1 MDISGRVQSL
11 ESQLAFISQE
21 LIRKP
26 SLEVFS
32 QYSSIWNQQFCG
44 IDDKVSETEASLNE
58 LQILYANLALDING
72 AILGANQDLLF
83 ETFETI
89 SQNLKE
95 YPYELYYTTGNDL
108 TGIRYSLNSTGYI
121 QKSLEYSL
129 SGLLIK
135 VSLTGYPLPSVTLS
149 KNFLYTGDDMTGV
162 YYS

>member
-1 MDISGRVQSL
+1 MDITGRIESL

-32 QYSSIWNQQFCG
+32 QYSSVWNQQFCG
-44 IDDKVSETEASLNE
+44 IDDKANATEAALNE
-58 LQILYANLALDING
+58 LQILYANLALDIDG
-72 AILGANQDLLF
+72 AILDANQDVLF

-89 SQNLKE
+89 NQNLKE
-95 YPYELYYTTGNDL
+95 YPYSLSYSTGSDL
-108 TGIRYSLNSTGYI
+108 TGIRYTLSETGYI
-121 QKSLEYSL
+121 QKSLDYDL

-135 VSLTGYPLPSVTLS
+135 VSIAGDPLLSVTLS
-149 KNFLYTGDDMTGV
+149 KNFLYTGEDMTGV